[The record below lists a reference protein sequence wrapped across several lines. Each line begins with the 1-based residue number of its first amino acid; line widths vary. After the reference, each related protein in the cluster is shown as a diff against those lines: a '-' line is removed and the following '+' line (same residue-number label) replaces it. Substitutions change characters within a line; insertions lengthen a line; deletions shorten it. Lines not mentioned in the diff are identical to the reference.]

1 MSLETE
7 TLGTHNHD
15 DCAEVV
21 PRYLRQGFLFWYI
34 ETYELNS
41 VATGELK
48 MLAFMEMPMLIADQ
62 IEDMKKN
69 GTYKEPKKNPLSSM
83 VCRTGFAEPSPSDV
97 VYLVDADVF
106 AYRAA
111 ATCDGK
117 MYKVRYKVS
126 NEPGV
131 HSSKSYTTRY
141 KKDMDAYCVANGI
154 ENPRITTVFKPE
166 PESYAIHNVAM
177 ALESMYNNLVDD
189 LKLSV
194 NLFFEFYLTGATNFR
209 KEVNPSYKE
218 KRKEE
223 HKPVH
228 LNACK
233 QYLMDKFGA
242 MSVDRLEAD
251 DVLAIR
257 NKQLNELGVANVI
270 VSVDKDLLQIPGVHY
285 NPVKDELLSVTE
297 WQARYNFWKQV
308 LMGDVTDGIY
318 GISGVGPKTA
328 EKILATRDSDL
339 DESFFIASL
348 LAYLKDI
355 EKNIPQEMAGYLT
368 PKDKYDL
375 ALAALTNV
383 ARQVHLLR
391 DPKEV
396 WEPPLTR
403 GAILPSEIQAI
414 LQETPENG
422 EVQEQ
427 V

>member
-1 MSLETE
+1 MA
-7 TLGTHNHD
+7 NKD
-15 DCAEVV
+15 V
-21 PRYLRQGFLFWYI
+21 
-34 ETYELNS
+34 
-41 VATGELK
+41 
-48 MLAFMEMPMLIADQ
+48 MLISEQ
-62 IEDMKKN
+62 IEEMKRN

-83 VCRTGFAEPSPSDV
+83 VCRTGFTAPNLGDI

-117 MYKVRYKVS
+117 LYKVRYKEV
-126 NEPGV
+126 NAGGTY
-131 HSSKSYTTRY
+131 SSKSYTTRY

-154 ENPRITTVFKPE
+154 ENPKITTVFKPE

-177 ALESMYNNLVDD
+177 ALESMYNNVADKFTTQTPLHT
-189 LKLSV
+189 V
-194 NLFFEFYLTGATNFR
+194 NLYFEFYLTGATNFR

-242 MSVDRLEAD
+242 MQVDRLEAD

-257 NKQLNELGVANVI
+257 NKQLNELGIANVI

-285 NPVKDELLSVTE
+285 NPIKDEIQSVTE
-297 WQARYNFWKQV
+297 FTARYNFWKQV
-308 LMGDVTDGIY
+308 LMGDITDGIY

-328 EKILATRDSDL
+328 EKILATRDSDS

-383 ARQVHLLR
+383 AKQVHLLR

-396 WEPPLTR
+396 WEPPLVQK
-403 GAILPSEIQAI
+403 GATLSEIQE
-414 LQETPENG
+414 LQKEAPENG
-422 EVQEQ
+422 AVQEQ

>member
-1 MSLETE
+1 
-7 TLGTHNHD
+7 
-15 DCAEVV
+15 
-21 PRYLRQGFLFWYI
+21 
-34 ETYELNS
+34 
-41 VATGELK
+41 
-48 MLAFMEMPMLIADQ
+48 MLIADQ

-83 VCRTGFAEPSPSDV
+83 VCRTGFAEPNSSDV
-97 VYLVDADVF
+97 VYLIDADVF

-131 HSSKSYTTRY
+131 HSAKGYTTRY

-154 ENPRITTVFKPE
+154 ENPKITTVFKPE

-177 ALESMYNNLVDD
+177 ALESMYNSLVDSHIGD
-189 LKLSV
+189 TK
-194 NLFFEFYLTGATNFR
+194 NLFFELYLTGATNFR

-285 NPVKDELLSVTE
+285 NPIKDELQSINDIT
-297 WQARYNFWKQV
+297 ARYNFWKQV

-328 EKILATRDSDL
+328 EKILQSVRFGPSGADDSEYMNVTL
-339 DESFFIASL
+339 T
-348 LAYLKDI
+348 AYLKDV
-355 EKNIPQEMAGYLT
+355 EKNIPQEMSGYLT
-368 PKDKYDL
+368 PNDKYDL

-403 GAILPSEIQAI
+403 GAMLPSEIQAI